1 MRSEPAA
8 IRHISSFGLQ
18 PIRVPSHYAFLLI
31 TQVMASSPL
40 LEPAGHVRG
49 LILDDCGCNASFRA
63 KVGGSHFRAQFFF

>member
-40 LEPAGHVRG
+40 AEPAGDIGG
-49 LILDDCGCNASFRA
+49 LIREDG
-63 KVGGSHFRAQFFF
+63 V